1 MDDFLLIK
9 KMDRQSPLEKRIK
22 RHVAAREHLFFAAT
36 TPGFKSVCFKE
47 LFNIHGSI
55 KEISM
60 VNGGVEFKGRLQDCY
75 KANLFLRTAN
85 RILMRI
91 GKLKATNFRILE
103 KKLTNFPWELFIPD
117 INGNNSQPEISV
129 TSIHSRLYHKTAVA
143 ECFRKCITNRFNNVP
158 GCQAGNI
165 DYLQQH
171 LFVRIQDDNVIISLD
186 SSGELLHK
194 RGVKKYKTRAPIRET
209 IASAALMLAGYE
221 AGEPL
226 IDPLCGS
233 GTFSI
238 EGAMLSS
245 NIPAGWFR
253 EFAFMGW
260 PCFKT
265 EQWAYIKREAEKKIL
280 LLNEF
285 CVFASDIDDRHCRRL
300 DDTLKLHKLSSIVRV
315 ENKDFFRFS
324 PSHIFKHAGTVAINP
339 PYGLRLGNKNE
350 SIKLLGNI
358 INKLLTSYA
367 GWKYALVVPRNSV
380 TDNVLSNS
388 SSHQFCHGGLDMILF
403 TGKVS

>member
-1 MDDFLLIK
+1 MK

-36 TPGFKSVCFKE
+36 TPGFKSVCFEE

-55 KEISM
+55 KEINM

-103 KKLTNFPWELFIPD
+103 KKLANFPWELFLPATP
-117 INGNNSQPEISV
+117 GNNNQPEINV
-129 TSIHSRLYHKTAVA
+129 TSIHSRLYHKKAVA
-143 ECFRKCITNRFNNVP
+143 ECFRKCITNRFNNLP
-158 GCQAGNI
+158 GCQAGKIAEKI
-165 DYLQQH
+165 DDSKQH
-171 LFVRIQDDNVIISLD
+171 LFVRIKDDNFLISLD

-194 RGVKKYKTRAPIRET
+194 RGIKKYKTRAPIRET

-260 PCFKT
+260 PCFKP
-265 EQWAYIKREAEKKIL
+265 EQWAYIKREAEKKIF

-285 CVFASDIDDRHCRRL
+285 CVFASDIDNRQCRRL
-300 DDTLKLHKLSSIVRV
+300 NDTLKLNKLSSIVRV

-324 PSHIFKHAGTVAINP
+324 PSHIFKHTGIVTINP

-358 INKLLTSYA
+358 INKLSTSYA
-367 GWKYALVVPRNSV
+367 GWKYALIVPRNSV
-380 TDNVLSNS
+380 TDNVLPNS
-388 SSHQFCHGGLDMILF
+388 SSHQFCHGGLDMILL
-403 TGKVS
+403 TGKVI